1 MLEDKKLKIEKIVN
15 NTSFEE
21 CEVVYLMVLTRK
33 YLEQLADEGKN
44 NFSVLK
50 FFCDWSLHPAID
62 KSFHAMELLKQMNNL
77 IVDLKATTDAK
88 LIMDEI
94 TKVISFSK
102 LRTEFQRFFK
112 ALGVSDSLTKSEDN
126 WGAFVSTFIQVIL
139 DSPLILSGPK
149 NDKTKSIY
157 EDIINNPIKKGAWL
171 ISLKLTYLNN
181 SFFKGEK
188 VPSLHATL
196 CLVFLTSNTTRV
208 VIPLSKDFLK

>member
-112 ALGVSDSLTKSEDN
+112 ALGVSDSLTKSED
-126 WGAFVSTFIQVIL
+126 
-139 DSPLILSGPK
+139 
-149 NDKTKSIY
+149 
-157 EDIINNPIKKGAWL
+157 
-171 ISLKLTYLNN
+171 
-181 SFFKGEK
+181 
-188 VPSLHATL
+188 
-196 CLVFLTSNTTRV
+196 
-208 VIPLSKDFLK
+208 